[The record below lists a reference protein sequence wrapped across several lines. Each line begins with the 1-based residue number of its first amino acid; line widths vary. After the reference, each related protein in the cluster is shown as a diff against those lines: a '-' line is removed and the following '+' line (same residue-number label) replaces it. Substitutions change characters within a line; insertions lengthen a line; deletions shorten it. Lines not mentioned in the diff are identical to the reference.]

1 MAVGSPT
8 RLRLLPDVPTVIESG
23 YPGYQASGWG
33 AIFVPNGT
41 PQPIIDKLNATI
53 AKVVTLPEV
62 KKQFEEQGT
71 EGASSSQAD
80 MAKLLRDDY
89 ARLGETAKSIGLKVN

>member
-1 MAVGSPT
+1 
-8 RLRLLPDVPTVIESG
+8 
-23 YPGYQASGWG
+23 
-33 AIFVPNGT
+33 VPNGT

-53 AKVVTLPEV
+53 AKIVTLPEA

-71 EGASSSQAD
+71 EGASSTQTE

-89 ARLGETAKSIGLKVN
+89 ARLGDMAKRIGLKVN